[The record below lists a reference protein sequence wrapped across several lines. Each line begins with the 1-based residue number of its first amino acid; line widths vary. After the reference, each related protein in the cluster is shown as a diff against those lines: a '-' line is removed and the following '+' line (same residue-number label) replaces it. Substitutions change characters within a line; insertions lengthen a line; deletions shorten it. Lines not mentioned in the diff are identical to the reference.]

1 MIKVL
6 FNDSCSICSK
16 EIRHYKSL
24 DNDINWIDINDLQL
38 STKLS
43 GKSHEELIRRL
54 HVIKDNMFDVPPLF
68 KLIQEQSGTDWK
80 EMYKVFNMG
89 HRMEIY
95 INEEH
100 ADDIKNI
107 SKEFGVDAKIIGRVE
122 QNKGKKLT
130 IKSPY
135 GEYVY

>member
-43 GKSHEELIRRL
+43 G
-54 HVIKDNMFDVPPLF
+54 
-68 KLIQEQSGTDWK
+68 
-80 EMYKVFNMG
+80 
-89 HRMEIY
+89 
-95 INEEH
+95 
-100 ADDIKNI
+100 
-107 SKEFGVDAKIIGRVE
+107 RVMR
-122 QNKGKKLT
+122 N
-130 IKSPY
+130 
-135 GEYVY
+135 